1 MGRKITNNQWDK
13 FLDNVAATANISL
26 SAEMAG
32 FKRTA
37 FYERKAIDEDFARRF
52 ELAYEQGI
60 DALEEEA
67 LRRAFKGIDDPV
79 FYKGDVVGHI
89 KKYSDSLAMFMLKGA
104 KPEKYRDNFQQPDRS
119 DLSGAVAKLID
130 KLPS

>member
-1 MGRKITNNQWDK
+1 MQVNSIKITKITHIYGTKITNNQRDK
-13 FLDNVAATANISL
+13 FLGNVSATANISL
-26 SAEMAG
+26 SVEMAG

-37 FYERKAIDEDFARRF
+37 FNERKSIDEDFARRF

-60 DALEEEA
+60 D
-67 LRRAFKGIDDPV
+67 DPECV
-79 FYKGDVVGHI
+79 YKGDVVGHI

-104 KPEKYRDNFQQPDRS
+104 KPEKYRNNFQQPDRS
-119 DLSGAVAKLID
+119 DLSDAVAKLID